1 MNEVDYLRVIKIVQ
15 YIEIQDNPYS
25 VSIRSAIEA
34 IGIER
39 IVETIGIER
48 IVETIGIERI
58 VETIGIERIIEA
70 IGIEALFQIPKEI
83 MFELIEKAES
93 EEKITKELANKL
105 RDVFSIEL
113 KQ

>member
-34 IGIER
+34 
-39 IVETIGIER
+39 
-48 IVETIGIERI
+48 IGIERI